1 MTGPGKDKPVRV
13 RIAPSPTGN
22 CHVGTAR
29 NTLYNLLYAR
39 QRGGTLVLR
48 IDDTDLKRS
57 TQASE
62 QGVLEGLQWLGLQW
76 DEGPDVGGAF
86 GPYRQTERLD
96 LYHEH
101 VRKLLDSGRAYHCFC
116 TPEDL
121 EQERR
126 IARAAGT
133 PHRYSG
139 RCRALSGAQVRSRL
153 RAGEAATVRFRIE
166 PRPMAIV
173 DRVQGVIEQDAALIG
188 DPVILRS
195 NGMSTYSFATVVNE
209 IEMQISHVLRSAEH
223 ISNTF
228 PQLQMY
234 QALGAEPPAFGHFS
248 LLLNPDRS
256 KISKR
261 AGATFI
267 GEFREMGY
275 LPEVLVNHLALSGWS
290 PGTEQEIFRFDELVD
305 AFSLERCTKSNAI
318 FDYPKLQWLNGQT
331 IRHLA
336 VEDLARRI
344 VPWLVEAGL
353 LPAGGPD
360 AAAFNRL
367 VEITSLEQERLKTLT
382 EAPDTLRFF
391 FRDPDPAVCT
401 DLLERNRFARRHSLC
416 ALREALADVL
426 AALGAA
432 DAARWST
439 LHLQAILDEQTARL
453 GWKRAELLMPIRISI
468 SGRAATPPLFETVAC
483 LGKPVTV
490 RRLQA
495 VIDRLPAS

>member
-1 MTGPGKDKPVRV
+1 MADPGKDKPVRV

-39 QRGGTLVLR
+39 QRDGALVLR

-96 LYHEH
+96 LYHER
-101 VRKLLDSGRAYHCFC
+101 VRTLLDSGRAYHCFC
-116 TPEDL
+116 TPEEL

-133 PHRYSG
+133 PHKYSG
-139 RCRALSGAQVRSRL
+139 RCRTLSGAQVRSRL

-173 DRVQGVIEQDAALIG
+173 DLVQGAIEQDAALIG
-188 DPVILRS
+188 DPVIQRS
-195 NGMSTYSFATVVNE
+195 NGMATYSFATVVNE

-228 PQLQMY
+228 PQVQMY
-234 QALGAEPPAFGHFS
+234 QALGAELPAFGHFS

-267 GEFREMGY
+267 GEFRDMGY
-275 LPEVLVNHLALSGWS
+275 LPEALVNHLALSGWS
-290 PGTEQEIFRFDELVD
+290 PGTEQEIFGLDELVD
-305 AFSLERCTKSNAI
+305 AFSLDRCTKSNAI
-318 FDYPKLQWLNGQT
+318 FDYPKLQWLNGHY

-344 VPWLVEAGL
+344 APWLEAEL
-353 LPAGGPD
+353 LPAGAPSP
-360 AAAFNRL
+360 AAFDRL
-367 VEITSLEQERLKTLT
+367 VEIVSLEQERLKALS
-382 EAPDTLRFF
+382 EAPDTLRFYY
-391 FRDPDPAVCT
+391 RDPDPAVCL
-401 DLLERNRFARRHSLC
+401 DLMESNRFAKRHSLC

-426 AALGAA
+426 AAL
-432 DAARWST
+432 DAANAAHWST
-439 LHLQAILDEQTARL
+439 PHLQAILDEETAHL
-453 GWKRAELLMPIRISI
+453 GWKRAELLMPVRITI

-495 VIDRLPAS
+495 VVDRLPAS